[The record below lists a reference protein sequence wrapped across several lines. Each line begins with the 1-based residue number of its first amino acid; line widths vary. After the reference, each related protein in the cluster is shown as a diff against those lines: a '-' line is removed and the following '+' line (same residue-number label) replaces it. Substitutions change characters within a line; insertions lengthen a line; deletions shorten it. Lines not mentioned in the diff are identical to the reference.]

1 MVSLVSL
8 GNHHYRFIRL
18 ALFLFVCL
26 LAGGATLR
34 AQETQAP
41 IQQPNPP
48 TPVVDNADVIDPATE
63 QRLNNILKNL
73 SENSQANA
81 EMGVVTVRTTGD
93 RDIFDYSLAI
103 MRGWGIGSSEKGGL
117 LLVVAVDD
125 RKYFTQVSR
134 HLEGDLP
141 DGIVGQIQREKLV
154 PQFKQ
159 GNYGKGIADTVEA
172 YVATLAEKRGFSV
185 EGIDQR
191 NAYRERAPS
200 SGGGRGGSSRS
211 LFSGGTLFIIVLVVI
226 FLLIASRGG
235 GGRGGGGCGGGG
247 CLNLLLLNSLF
258 NSGRGGWGGSSG
270 WGGGGFGGGSGWGG
284 GGGGGGSD
292 WGGFSG
298 GGGDAGGGGA
308 GGSW

>member
-1 MVSLVSL
+1 MIASLN
-8 GNHHYRFIRL
+8 NHQHRFVRL
-18 ALFLFVCL
+18 AAFAFVCL
-26 LAGGATLR
+26 VLGNVSLR
-34 AQETQAP
+34 AQETQSP
-41 IQQPNPP
+41 IPQPNPP
-48 TPVVDNADVIDPATE
+48 APVVDYADVIDPATE

-73 SENSQANA
+73 SENPTANV
-81 EMGVVTVRTTGD
+81 EIGVVTVRTTGGQ
-93 RDIFDYSLAI
+93 DIFDYSLAI

-134 HLEGDLP
+134 HLEGDMP
-141 DGIVGQIQREKLV
+141 DGLVGQIQRERLV
-154 PQFKQ
+154 PHFKQ
-159 GNYGKGIADTVEA
+159 GNYSQGISDTVEA

-191 NAYRERAPS
+191 RAYRDRAPAEGRRAS
-200 SGGGRGGSSRS
+200 RGFSMSTIIIIIVIVLFLLLAGRGGS
-211 LFSGGTLFIIVLVVI
+211 
-226 FLLIASRGG
+226 
-235 GGRGGGGCGGGG
+235 GGGGCGGGG
-247 CLNLLLLNSLF
+247 CLNLLLLNALF
-258 NSGRGGWGGSSG
+258 NSGRGGWGSSG
-270 WGGGGFGGGSGWGG
+270 WGGGGFGGGSGW

>member
-1 MVSLVSL
+1 MIASL
-8 GNHHYRFIRL
+8 NNRQYRFIRL
-18 ALFLFVCL
+18 AVFLLSCL
-26 LAGGATLR
+26 LLSSVSLR
-34 AQETQAP
+34 AQSP
-41 IQQPNPP
+41 IPQPNPP
-48 TPVVDNADVIDPATE
+48 APVVDTADVIDAATE

-73 SENSQANA
+73 SENKTANA
-81 EMGVVTVRTTGD
+81 EFGVVTVKTTGG

-103 MRGWGIGSSEKGGL
+103 MRGWGVGSSEKGGL

-141 DGIVGQIQREKLV
+141 DGLVGQIQRERLV

-159 GNYGKGIADTVEA
+159 GNYNQGIADTVEA
-172 YVATLAEKRGFSV
+172 YVATLAQKRGFSV

-191 NAYRERAPS
+191 RAYRDVEPATD
-200 SGGGRGGSSRS
+200 RGTSSRG
-211 LFSGGTLFIIVLVVI
+211 FSMSTIVIIIIIVV
-226 FLLIASRGG
+226 FLLISSRGG
-235 GGRGGGGCGGGG
+235 GGRGGCGGGG
-247 CLNLLLLNSLF
+247 CLNMLLLNSLF
-258 NSGRGGWGGSSG
+258 NSGRGGWGSSG

-284 GGGGGGSD
+284 GGGGGGD

-308 GGSW
+308 GGGW

>member
-1 MVSLVSL
+1 MSL
-8 GNHHYRFIRL
+8 GNRNNRFIRL

-34 AQETQAP
+34 AQEVQSP
-41 IQQPNPP
+41 IPKPNPP
-48 TPVVDNADVIDPATE
+48 APVADYADVIDPATE

-73 SENSQANA
+73 SENPQANV
-81 EMGVVTVRTTGD
+81 EMGVVTVKTTGD
-93 RDIFDYSLAI
+93 KDIFDYSLAI
-103 MRGWGIGSSEKGGL
+103 MRGWGIGSAEKGGL
-117 LLVVAVDD
+117 LLVVSVDD

-159 GNYGKGIADTVEA
+159 GNYSKGISDTTEA
-172 YVATLAEKRGFSV
+172 FVATLAEKRGFSV

-191 NAYRERAPS
+191 NAYRQRTS
-200 SGGGRGGSSRS
+200 SGGSSGRPSRK
-211 LFSGGTLFIIVLVVI
+211 LFSGSTIFIIILVVI
-226 FLLIASRGG
+226 FFLIASRGG
-235 GGRGGGGCGGGG
+235 GGRGGGGGCGGGG
-247 CLNLLLLNSLF
+247 CLNMLLLNSLL

-284 GGGGGGSD
+284 GGGGGSD

>member
-1 MVSLVSL
+1 MSL
-8 GNHHYRFIRL
+8 H
-18 ALFLFVCL
+18 
-26 LAGGATLR
+26 
-34 AQETQAP
+34 AQTTQSP
-41 IQQPNPP
+41 VPQPNPP
-48 TPVVDNADVIDPATE
+48 TPVVDYADVIDPATE

-73 SENSQANA
+73 SENPTANA
-81 EMGVVTVRTTGD
+81 EMGVVTVKTTNGQ
-93 RDIFDYSLAI
+93 DIFDYSLAI

-141 DGIVGQIQREKLV
+141 DGLVGQIQRERLV

-159 GNYGKGIADTVEA
+159 GNYNQGISDTVEA
-172 YVATLAEKRGFSV
+172 YVATLAAKRGFSV

-191 NAYRERAPS
+191 RAYRDRDVGTTS
-200 SGGGRGGSSRS
+200 RGSRP
-211 LFSGGTLFIIVLVVI
+211 TLGISKNMIIIIIIVVV
-226 FLLIASRGG
+226 FLFLSSRGG
-235 GGRGGGGCGGGG
+235 GGRSGCGGGG
-247 CLNLLLLNSLF
+247 CLNMLLLNSLF
-258 NSGRGGWGGSSG
+258 NSGRGGWGSSG
-270 WGGGGFGGGSGWGG
+270 WGGGGFGGGSGW

>member
-1 MVSLVSL
+1 M
-8 GNHHYRFIRL
+8 
-18 ALFLFVCL
+18 
-26 LAGGATLR
+26 
-34 AQETQAP
+34 
-41 IQQPNPP
+41 PNPP
-48 TPVVDNADVIDPATE
+48 VPVVDTADVIDAATE

-73 SENSQANA
+73 SENKGANA
-81 EMGVVTVRTTGD
+81 EFGVVTVRTTGAQ
-93 RDIFDYSLAI
+93 DIFDYSLAI

-141 DGIVGQIQREKLV
+141 DGLVGQIQRERLV

-159 GNYGKGIADTVEA
+159 GNYNQGISDTVEA
-172 YVATLAEKRGFSV
+172 YVATLAQKRGFSL

-191 NAYRERAPS
+191 KAYRDTAPAT
-200 SGGGRGGSSRS
+200 GNRPKTRG
-211 LFSGGTLFIIVLVVI
+211 FSMSTIIIIIVVVL
-226 FLLIASRGG
+226 FLLLSNRGG
-235 GGRGGGGCGGGG
+235 GGGGGCGGGG
-247 CLNLLLLNSLF
+247 CLNMLLLNSLF
-258 NSGRGGWGGSSG
+258 NSGRGGWGSSG
-270 WGGGGFGGGSGWGG
+270 WGGGGGFGG
-284 GGGGGGSD
+284 GGGGGD

>member
-1 MVSLVSL
+1 MIVSLDNHKYRFVRLAALLFSCLLLGSVSL
-8 GNHHYRFIRL
+8 RGQ
-18 ALFLFVCL
+18 
-26 LAGGATLR
+26 TP
-34 AQETQAP
+34 QSP
-41 IQQPNPP
+41 IPQPNPP
-48 TPVVDNADVIDPATE
+48 APVVDNANVIDDATE

-73 SENSQANA
+73 SENATANA
-81 EMGVVTVRTTGD
+81 EFGVVTVKTTGGQ
-93 RDIFDYSLAI
+93 DIFDYSLAI

-125 RKYFTQVSR
+125 HKYFTQVSR

-141 DGIVGQIQREKLV
+141 DGLVGQIQRERLV

-159 GNYGKGIADTVEA
+159 GNYNQGISDTVEA
-172 YVATLAEKRGFSV
+172 YVATLAAKRGFSV

-191 NAYRERAPS
+191 KAYRGNEPS
-200 SGGGRGGSSRS
+200 RVTGTSAGRGISRNMIVIII
-211 LFSGGTLFIIVLVVI
+211 IIVV
-226 FLLIASRGG
+226 FLFLSSRGG
-235 GGRGGGGCGGGG
+235 GGGRGGCGGGG
-247 CLNLLLLNSLF
+247 CLNMLLLNSLL
-258 NSGRGGWGGSSG
+258 NSGRGGWGSSG

-308 GGSW
+308 GGGW

>member
-1 MVSLVSL
+1 MSL
-8 GNHHYRFIRL
+8 GNLNYRRTRL

-34 AQETQAP
+34 AQQVQAP

-48 TPVVDNADVIDPATE
+48 TPVVDYADVIDPATE

-73 SENSQANA
+73 SENKQANA
-81 EMGVVTVRTTGD
+81 EMGVVTVKTTGD
-93 RDIFDYSLAI
+93 QDIFDYSLAI

-134 HLEGDLP
+134 HLEGELP
-141 DGIVGQIQREKLV
+141 DGLVGQIQRDKLV

-159 GNYGKGIADTVEA
+159 GNYSKGINDTVEA
-172 YVATLAEKRGFSV
+172 YVATLAEKRGFTV

-191 NAYRERAPS
+191 NAYRQPTSS
-200 SGGGRGGSSRS
+200 SGGGGDGVRPSRG
-211 LFSGGTLFIIVLVVI
+211 LFSGGTLFIIILVVI
-226 FLLIASRGG
+226 FLLISSRGG

-284 GGGGGGSD
+284 GGGGSD

-308 GGSW
+308 GGGW

>member
-1 MVSLVSL
+1 MIASLD
-8 GNHHYRFIRL
+8 NHKYRDVRL
-18 ALFLFVCL
+18 AALMLLCL
-26 LAGGATLR
+26 LLGSVSLR
-34 AQETQAP
+34 AQTTQSP
-41 IQQPNPP
+41 VPQPNPP
-48 TPVVDNADVIDPATE
+48 TPVVDNADVIDAATE

-73 SENSQANA
+73 SENPTANA
-81 EMGVVTVRTTGD
+81 EFGVVTVKTTGGQ
-93 RDIFDYSLAI
+93 DIFDYSLAI

-125 RKYFTQVSR
+125 HKYFTQVSR

-141 DGIVGQIQREKLV
+141 DGLVGQIQREQLV

-159 GNYGKGIADTVEA
+159 GNYSKGIADTVET
-172 YVATLAEKRGFSV
+172 YVATLAAKRGFSV

-191 NAYRERAPS
+191 RAYRGDAAPS
-200 SGGGRGGSSRS
+200 ATTTGRKSFGLSKNMIVIII
-211 LFSGGTLFIIVLVVI
+211 IIVV
-226 FLLIASRGG
+226 FLFLSSRGG
-235 GGRGGGGCGGGG
+235 GGSRGGCGGGG
-247 CLNLLLLNSLF
+247 CLNMLLLNSLF
-258 NSGRGGWGGSSG
+258 NSGRGGWGSSG
-270 WGGGGFGGGSGWGG
+270 WGGGGFGGGSGW

>member
-1 MVSLVSL
+1 MGTL
-8 GNHHYRFIRL
+8 NYRRTRL

-26 LAGGATLR
+26 LAGGATVR
-34 AQETQAP
+34 AQQMQAP
-41 IQQPNPP
+41 IPQPNPP
-48 TPVVDNADVIDPATE
+48 TPVVDYADIIDPATE

-73 SENSQANA
+73 SENPQANA
-81 EMGVVTVRTTGD
+81 EMAVVTVKTTGD
-93 RDIFDYSLAI
+93 TDIFNYSLAI
-103 MRGWGIGSSEKGGL
+103 MRGWGIGSGEDVGSKIKGGL
-117 LLVVAVDD
+117 LLLVAVDD
-125 RKYFTQVSR
+125 RKYYTQVSR

-141 DGIVGQIQREKLV
+141 DGVVGQIQRDYLV
-154 PQFKQ
+154 PQFQ
-159 GNYGKGIADTVEA
+159 RGDYGKAISDTVEA
-172 YVATLAEKRGFSV
+172 YVATLAEKRGFSI

-191 NAYRERAPS
+191 KAYREPTS
-200 SGGGRGGSSRS
+200 SGGRQSRG
-211 LFSGGTLFIIVLVVI
+211 LFSGGTLFIIIIVVI
-226 FLLIASRGG
+226 FLLISSRGG
-235 GGRGGGGCGGGG
+235 GGRGGGCGGGG

-284 GGGGGGSD
+284 GGGGGD